1 MDPPVSREELR
12 KRLRE
17 KLKGKRETRS
27 GGGGGGSDVAPVQKM
42 EEVMLNTFGNDPE
55 ALRAVAEVMKD
66 PKKAL
71 KELTSEKTVSHEEFS
86 EDEEAPPDVG
96 S

>member
-17 KLKGKRETRS
+17 KLKGKRDTRS
-27 GGGGGGSDVAPVQKM
+27 GGGGGGNEAAPVKKM

-55 ALRAVAEVMKD
+55 ALRAVTEVMKD

-71 KELTSEKTVSHEEFS
+71 KELTSKNAVPHEEYS

-96 S
+96 R

>member
-12 KRLRE
+12 KRLRD

-27 GGGGGGSDVAPVQKM
+27 GGGSDVAPLKKM
-42 EEVMLNTFGNDPE
+42 EEVMINTFGNDPE
-55 ALRAVAEVMKD
+55 ALRTVTEVMKD

-71 KELTSEKTVSHEEFS
+71 KELTSEKTTSHEEFS

-96 S
+96 N